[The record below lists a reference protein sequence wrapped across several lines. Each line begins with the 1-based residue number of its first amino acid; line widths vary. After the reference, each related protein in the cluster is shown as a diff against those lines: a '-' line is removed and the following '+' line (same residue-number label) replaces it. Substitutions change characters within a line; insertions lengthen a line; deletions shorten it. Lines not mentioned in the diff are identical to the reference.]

1 MSNKDFESSF
11 VGRYVKSKIKDIN
24 ISISNLSDIP
34 AFYMIR
40 SNQLE
45 GWCWQ
50 SSIFLSINFKKT
62 DSVVRGYLELENDS
76 DYFHSWIEFKLINKV
91 YVFDPCFGEILK
103 KEEYYQE
110 YKVKEEVKISVGQI
124 KRALIDL
131 KFENRKI
138 DNSVRGSNNV
148 KDVFF
153 RISSKFT
160 ARINIFN
167 KIKRLSVRYYCNEG

>member
-24 ISISNLSDIP
+24 ISIGNLSDIP

-40 SNQLE
+40 SGQLE
-45 GWCWQ
+45 GWCWE

-76 DYFHSWIEFKLINKV
+76 DYFHSWIEFKLMNKV
-91 YVFDPCFGEILK
+91 YVFDPCFGEIRE

-110 YKVKEEVKISVGQI
+110 YKVKEEAKISVGQI
-124 KRALIDL
+124 KRSLIDL
-131 KFENRKI
+131 KSEKRKI
-138 DNSVRGSNNV
+138 DNYVRGTNSVN
-148 KDVFF
+148 DVCF
-153 RISSKFT
+153 RTNAKLT
-160 ARINIFN
+160 ARINILN
-167 KIKRLSVRYYCNEG
+167 KIKRLSVRYYYNG